1 MDFLEL
7 EYVVFNLYRVA
18 QSLDS
23 AKDMS
28 HTYFILQTVLIS
40 LYMEI
45 KEPASPLYSTYDFFK
60 GVWPIIARDIG
71 QLGKSDY
78 V

>member
-1 MDFLEL
+1 MNFLEL
-7 EYVVFNLYRVA
+7 EYVLFNLYRVA

-40 LYMEI
+40 LYLG
-45 KEPASPLYSTYDFFK
+45 EPTNPLYSTYDFFK
-60 GVWPIIARDIG
+60 GVWPIIARNIG